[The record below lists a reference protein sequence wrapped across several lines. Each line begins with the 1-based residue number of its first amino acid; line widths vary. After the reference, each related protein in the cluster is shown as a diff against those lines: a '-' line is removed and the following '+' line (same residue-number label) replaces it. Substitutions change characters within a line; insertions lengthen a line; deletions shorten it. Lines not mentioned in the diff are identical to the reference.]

1 MHFAIFQVIN
11 LMLILMHSITYCSLS
26 PMKRKTG
33 IVPGYPCE
41 KTVNSIYDVYLPWN
55 FISFSL
61 GNKTSSLL
69 EATSN
74 NISLFFLFSNLILL
88 MVSLLLKLQIMS
100 IGYCVGT
107 GG

>member
-41 KTVNSIYDVYLPWN
+41 KTVNSTYDVYNPRN
-55 FISFSL
+55 FMSFSL
-61 GNKTSSLL
+61 GYKISSLL
-69 EATSN
+69 EAISN
-74 NISLFFLFSNLILL
+74 NISCFFGFENLILQ
-88 MVSLLLKLQIMS
+88 MVS
-100 IGYCVGT
+100 
-107 GG
+107 